1 VSVIPKVQALIARAA
16 HPETPVEEA
25 RTSAVIA
32 CKLIAEH
39 ELVIQVKNGAPPQ
52 GRLWP
57 EPPVPGAPQTSF
69 QEWLEEILFGYRARW
84 RPQPPPAPRPK
95 AKRSRG
101 PKTRR
106 KKPDPEHFKKQVD
119 EDFRA
124 QRCPHGLLKTF
135 CPECGGVP
143 PTRTVYTGACP
154 ATARDITCSC
164 CRQPIRPGERM
175 CWTDTDRI
183 VPTLTPLTHERCVT
197 HWQRDYCNTCGR
209 KTT

>member
-1 VSVIPKVQALIARAA
+1 MSVIPKVQALIARAA

-39 ELVIQVKNGAPPQ
+39 GLVIQVKNGTIPP
-52 GRLWP
+52 GRIWP
-57 EPPVPGAPQTSF
+57 QPPVPGAPQTSF
-69 QEWLEEILFGYRARW
+69 QEWIEEIMFGRRTPPWRPPPTKKRRAR
-84 RPQPPPAPRPK
+84 K
-95 AKRSRG
+95 AK
-101 PKTRR
+101 KT
-106 KKPDPEHFKKQVD
+106 KPDPVD
-119 EDFRA
+119 EAFRT
-124 QRCPHGLLKTF
+124 QRCPHGLLRTF

-183 VPTLTPLTHERCVT
+183 LPTLTPLTHERCVT